1 MKTQRALR
9 GQISPEVLE
18 AIADGTA
25 SADLREAYRRQLVAA
40 QNEPLLAA
48 PITTQ
53 TDWVDTA
60 PRESGGQSL
69 MF

>member
-1 MKTQRALR
+1 MKTKQTLR
-9 GQISPEVLE
+9 GRISPEVLA

-25 SADLREAYRRQLVAA
+25 SLELREAYRRQLVAA

-48 PITTQ
+48 PIATQ

-60 PRESGGQSL
+60 PREAGGQSL

>member
-1 MKTQRALR
+1 MKTQRSLR
-9 GQISPEVLE
+9 GQISPDVLA

-53 TDWVDTA
+53 TDWVDAA